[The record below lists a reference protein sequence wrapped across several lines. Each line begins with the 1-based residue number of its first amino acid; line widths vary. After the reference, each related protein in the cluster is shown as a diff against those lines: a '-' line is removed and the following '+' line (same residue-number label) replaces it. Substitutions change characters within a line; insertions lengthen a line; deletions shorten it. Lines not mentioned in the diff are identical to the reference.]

1 MTRQSPAR
9 ADRGG
14 AGLSGAGH
22 PWTRPDSEI
31 DTSDIPEL
39 DAAFFERDHKKQLTM
54 RLDQDV
60 VDWFKSQGTGY
71 QTRMNAVLR
80 AFYERSPVSEPKPSS
95 EPTDVAERASLRHG

>member
-1 MTRQSPAR
+1 MGTTRITIDLDNPPELTEEER
-9 ADRGG
+9 AYLER
-14 AGLSGAGH
+14 AG
-22 PWTRPDSEI
+22 TRPDSEI

-60 VDWFKSQGTGY
+60 VDWFKSQGSGY

-80 AFYERSPVSEPKPSS
+80 AFYERHR
-95 EPTDVAERASLRHG
+95 ERT